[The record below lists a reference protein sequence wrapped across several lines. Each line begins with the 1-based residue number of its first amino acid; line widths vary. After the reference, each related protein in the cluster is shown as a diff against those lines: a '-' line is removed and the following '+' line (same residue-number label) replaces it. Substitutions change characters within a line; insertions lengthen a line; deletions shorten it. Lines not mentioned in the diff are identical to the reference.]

1 MRWLLSVALEGIVQ
15 LHFTTMMSQL
25 DQLRKS
31 VPVESFGVEETV
43 IDFCKR

>member
-15 LHFTTMMSQL
+15 LHLTTMISQL

-31 VPVESFGVEETV
+31 L
-43 IDFCKR
+43 